1 MDSIVHI
8 IELIAGF
15 IWGGTWGDTRL
26 LPVGPLAIV
35 LLGTG
40 LYMMIRLGGRPLRR
54 FGPALKEV
62 WDGRKAQ
69 GEDGAITPW
78 QALSTALSGQ
88 VGTGNLAG
96 VATALTLGGP
106 GAIFWMWV
114 VALFGMALAFSE
126 SSLALK
132 YRETDEYGRINGG
145 PMYYIKNGLG
155 SGWGWLA
162 VIFCLGTLFSAI
174 ATGSMIQA
182 NSITE
187 AANELVN
194 VQNGFGVPNWVFGAI
209 ISGLVFAVIIG
220 GIKSIGSVAGKVV
233 PVMAALYVLI
243 ALIVLIMN
251 APLVPGA
258 FMEIITSAFGF
269 REAVGGAAGYGMMQ
283 AVRFGIARGLFS
295 NEAGQGSA
303 PIAHA
308 AAKTKNPVMQ
318 GEIAMIGVFIDT
330 IVICTMTALVILTV
344 QGDFKRSPS
353 LIAANNCL
361 EAELIEM
368 PVKPGQD
375 DVPDNARARYSAS
388 DFFPGAYDSGREV
401 SLARHGPA
409 AEVLLQT
416 CLTAGGTVS
425 PEAMKAAFPSAVQA
439 KAESIVALADIIED
453 DNASEEARAKA
464 SDDLSALL
472 EPLVPLVDAE
482 MLSVKHAWET
492 DANSAAVTTRAYA
505 EAVPVVGAFIVP
517 IALFF
522 FAFTTIIGWSY
533 YGEQAATYLVGEWA
547 THPFR
552 YLWVFVVFAGAM
564 VTNTDA
570 LWLLGDIANASMAF
584 PNLIAILALSGV
596 VLKMHRANDDPD
608 HAHPVIDKSTPDSP
622 GD

>member
-1 MDSIVHI
+1 MENVVTL
-8 IELIAGF
+8 IETVSGF
-15 IWGGTWGDTRL
+15 IWGGTWGSTRI

-40 LYMMIRLGGRPLRR
+40 IYMMVRLGGRPLKR
-54 FGPALKEV
+54 FFPALKEV

-69 GEDGAITPW
+69 GDDGEITPW

-96 VATALTLGGP
+96 VATAITLGGP
-106 GAIFWMWV
+106 GAIFWMWI

-155 SGWGWLA
+155 KHWGWLA
-162 VIFCLGTLFSAI
+162 VIFCLGTLFSAT

-187 AANELVN
+187 AALEV
-194 VQNGFGVPNWVFGAI
+194 GSASFGVSVPNWAVGIVLA
-209 ISGLVFAVIIG
+209 GLVFAVIIG

-233 PVMAALYVLI
+233 PVMAALYVAI
-243 ALIVLIMN
+243 AFLVLILN
-251 APLVPGA
+251 APKVPGA
-258 FMEIITSAFGF
+258 FMEIIYSAFGWKEVF
-269 REAVGGAAGYGMMQ
+269 GGAAGYGVLA
-283 AVRFGIARGLFS
+283 AVRAGIARGLFS

-308 AAKTKNPVMQ
+308 AAQTKNPVMQ

-330 IVICTMTALVILTV
+330 IIICTMTALVILTV
-344 QGDFKRSPS
+344 TGDFQKSPTLMAANYCS
-353 LIAANNCL
+353 DSGVELPLNPVQADARFSVGDLVPSAYADGREEKIAA
-361 EAELIEM
+361 M
-368 PVKPGQD
+368 GQT
-375 DVPDNARARYSAS
+375 AQAYLAS
-388 DFFPGAYDSGREV
+388 CR
-401 SLARHGPA
+401 
-409 AEVLLQT
+409 
-416 CLTAGGTVS
+416 TAGVTFDGLFDWS
-425 PEAMKAAFPSAVQA
+425 
-439 KAESIVALADIIED
+439 D
-453 DNASEEARAKA
+453 EARAEMRAAKEA
-464 SDDLSALL
+464 FSAGDAEGAFNVLT
-472 EPLVPLVDAE
+472 VDAAAAE
-482 MLSVKHAWET
+482 EAAFYQAALAGATDAAVTINVDHAWET
-492 DANSAAVTTRAYA
+492 DANSAAITTRAY
-505 EAVPVVGAFIVP
+505 GAALPGGEWIVP

-533 YGEQAATYLVGEWA
+533 YGEQALTYLVGEWA

-552 YLWVFVVFAGAM
+552 FAWVLVVFAGAM

-596 VLKMHRANDDPD
+596 VIAMHKSNGEDEDAHVVVDKSPQDDP
-608 HAHPVIDKSTPDSP
+608 AE
-622 GD
+622 

>member
-1 MDSIVHI
+1 MENVVSL
-8 IELIAGF
+8 IETISGF

-40 LYMMIRLGGRPLRR
+40 IFMMIRLGGRPLRR
-54 FGPALKEV
+54 FVPALKEV

-69 GEDGAITPW
+69 GDDGAITPW

-96 VATALTLGGP
+96 VATAITLGGP
-106 GAIFWMWV
+106 GAIFWMWI

-155 SGWGWLA
+155 KELGLVGGDIS
-162 VIFCLGTLFSAI
+162 VSGTLFSAT

-187 AANELVN
+187 AALEV
-194 VQNGFGVPNWVFGAI
+194 GSASFGLSIPNWAVGVI
-209 ISGLVFAVIIG
+209 LSGLVFAVIIG
-220 GIKSIGSVAGKVV
+220 GIKSIGSVAGRVV

-243 ALIVLIMN
+243 AFVVLVIN
-251 APLVPGA
+251 APKVPGA
-258 FMEIITSAFGF
+258 FMEIIYSAFGWKEVF
-269 REAVGGAAGYGMMQ
+269 GGAAGYGVLA
-283 AVRFGIARGLFS
+283 AVRAGIARGLFS

-308 AAKTKNPVMQ
+308 AAQTKNPVMQ

-344 QGDFKRSPS
+344 TGDFEKSPTLMAANYCDDRGIELPLDPS
-353 LIAANNCL
+353 QDGVRYSVGDLVPSAYEDGREGVIAAN
-361 EAELIEM
+361 
-368 PVKPGQD
+368 GQIAQAYLASCRAGGVTFD
-375 DVPDNARARYSAS
+375 GLFDWSDETRADLRAAKKAASGAGAFDV
-388 DFFPGAYDSGREV
+388 
-401 SLARHGPA
+401 LAVETAA
-409 AEVLLQT
+409 AEEEAFFQT
-416 CLTAGGTVS
+416 
-425 PEAMKAAFPSAVQA
+425 
-439 KAESIVALADIIED
+439 ALAG
-453 DNASEEARAKA
+453 A
-464 SDDLSALL
+464 
-472 EPLVPLVDAE
+472 VDADVKI
-482 MLSVKHAWET
+482 SVDHAWET
-492 DANSAAVTTRAYA
+492 DANSAAITTRAY
-505 EAVPVVGAFIVP
+505 GAALPGGEWIVP

-533 YGEQAATYLVGEWA
+533 YGEQALTYLVGEWA

-552 YLWVFVVFAGAM
+552 YAWVLVVFAGTI

-596 VLKMHRANDDPD
+596 VIAMHKSNGEDED
-608 HAHPVIDKSTPDSP
+608 AHVVVDKSTSSESQE
-622 GD
+622 

>member
-1 MDSIVHI
+1 MESIVTL
-8 IELIAGF
+8 IETISGF

-40 LYMMIRLGGRPLRR
+40 IYMMIRLGGRPLKR
-54 FGPALKEV
+54 FLPALGEV

-69 GEDGAITPW
+69 GDDGAITPW

-96 VATALTLGGP
+96 VATAITLGGP

-132 YRETDEYGRINGG
+132 YREKDEYGRINGG

-155 SGWGWLA
+155 KNWGWLA
-162 VIFCLGTLFSAI
+162 IIFCIGTLFSAT

-187 AANELVN
+187 AALEV
-194 VQNGFGVPNWVFGAI
+194 GSASFGISIPNWLVGGILAI
-209 ISGLVFAVIIG
+209 LVFAVIIG

-233 PVMAALYVLI
+233 PVMAALYVGL
-243 ALIVLIMN
+243 AFIVLIIN
-251 APLVPGA
+251 FDKVPGA
-258 FMEIITSAFGF
+258 FMLIIGSAFGWE
-269 REAVGGAAGYGMMQ
+269 EAVGGAAGYGVLS
-283 AVRFGIARGLFS
+283 AVRAGIARGLFS

-308 AAKTKNPVMQ
+308 AAQTKNPVMQ

-330 IVICTMTALVILTV
+330 IIICSMTALVILTV
-344 QGDFKRSPS
+344 QGDFKKSES
-353 LIAANNCL
+353 LMAANVC
-361 EAELIEM
+361 
-368 PVKPGQD
+368 
-375 DVPDNARARYSAS
+375 SA
-388 DFFPGAYDSGREV
+388 
-401 SLARHGPA
+401 
-409 AEVLLQT
+409 
-416 CLTAGGTVS
+416 AGVQFVS
-425 PEAMKAAFPSAVQA
+425 PTGTELTMTDAFPSAYADGREAAIASNGAAAAAYLQ
-439 KAESIVALADIIED
+439 ECRLAGVDVTD
-453 DNASEEARAKA
+453 
-464 SDDLSALL
+464 SAIAGAT
-472 EPLVPLVDAE
+472 DATVL
-482 MLSVKHAWET
+482 MDVKHAWET
-492 DANSAAVTTRAYA
+492 DANSAAITTRAY
-505 EAVPVVGAFIVP
+505 GAALPFGEWIVP

-533 YGEQAATYLVGEWA
+533 YGEQALTYLVGEWA

-552 YLWVFVVFAGAM
+552 FAWVLVVFAGAM

-584 PNLIAILALSGV
+584 PNLIAICALSGV
-596 VLKMHRANDDPD
+596 VIAMHKSNGEG
-608 HAHPVIDKSTPDSP
+608 HSTHPAEHDAKDKAE
-622 GD
+622 

>member
-1 MDSIVHI
+1 MENVVTL
-8 IELIAGF
+8 IETISGF
-15 IWGGTWGDTRL
+15 IWGGTWGDTRI

-40 LYMMIRLGGRPLRR
+40 IFMMIRLGGRPLRR
-54 FGPALKEV
+54 FVPALKEV

-69 GEDGAITPW
+69 GDDGAITPW

-96 VATALTLGGP
+96 VATAITLGGP
-106 GAIFWMWV
+106 GAIFWMWI

-155 SGWGWLA
+155 KHWGWLA
-162 VIFCLGTLFSAI
+162 VIFCLGTLFSAT

-187 AANELVN
+187 AALEV
-194 VQNGFGVPNWVFGAI
+194 GSASFGISIPNWVVGVI
-209 ISGLVFAVIIG
+209 LSGLVFAVIIG

-233 PVMAALYVLI
+233 PVMAALYVAI
-243 ALIVLIMN
+243 AFLVLIIN
-251 APLVPGA
+251 APKVPGA
-258 FMEIITSAFGF
+258 FMEIIYSAFGWKEVF
-269 REAVGGAAGYGMMQ
+269 GGAAGYGVLA
-283 AVRFGIARGLFS
+283 AVRAGIARGLFS

-308 AAKTKNPVMQ
+308 AAQTKNPVMQ

-344 QGDFKRSPS
+344 TGDFEKSPS
-353 LIAANNCL
+353 LMAANYCDDRGVVLPMNPDEEGARFSVGDLVPSAYEDGRTETIAA
-361 EAELIEM
+361 M
-368 PVKPGQD
+368 GQTAQGYLASCRAAGVTFD
-375 DVPDNARARYSAS
+375 GLFDWSDAARSDLRTAKKAHAGSDAAGAFNVLSVESA
-388 DFFPGAYDSGREV
+388 
-401 SLARHGPA
+401 A
-409 AEVLLQT
+409 AEE
-416 CLTAGGTVS
+416 
-425 PEAMKAAFPSAVQA
+425 EAFYQS
-439 KAESIVALADIIED
+439 ALAGAADP
-453 DNASEEARAKA
+453 AVTVK
-464 SDDLSALL
+464 
-472 EPLVPLVDAE
+472 VD
-482 MLSVKHAWET
+482 HAWET
-492 DANSAAVTTRAYA
+492 DANSAAITTRAY
-505 EAVPVVGAFIVP
+505 GAALPGGEWIVP

-533 YGEQAATYLVGEWA
+533 YGEQALTYLVGEWA

-552 YLWVFVVFAGAM
+552 YAWVLVVFAGTM

-596 VLKMHRANDDPD
+596 VIAMHKSNGEDED
-608 HAHPVIDKSTPDSP
+608 AHVVVDKSQTDQSAE
-622 GD
+622 

>member
-1 MDSIVHI
+1 MGELVGL
-8 IELIAGF
+8 IETISGF

-40 LYMMIRLGGRPLRR
+40 ITMMIRLGGRPLRR
-54 FGPALKEV
+54 FVPALREV
-62 WDGRKAQ
+62 WAGRKSQ

-96 VATALTLGGP
+96 VATAITLGGP
-106 GAIFWMWV
+106 GAIFWMWI

-126 SSLALK
+126 SSLAIK
-132 YRETDEYGRINGG
+132 YREVDEYGRINGG

-155 SGWGWLA
+155 KNWGWLA
-162 VIFCLGTLFSAI
+162 VIFCLGTLFSAS

-187 AANELVN
+187 AALET
-194 VQNGFGVPNWVFGAI
+194 GFQMGVSIPNWVVGVILA
-209 ISGLVFAVIIG
+209 GLVFAVIIG

-243 ALIVLIMN
+243 AFIVLVIN
-251 APLVPGA
+251 ADKVPGA
-258 FMEIITSAFGF
+258 FMEIIGSAFGW
-269 REAVGGAAGYGMMQ
+269 REAAGGAAGYGVLS
-283 AVRFGIARGLFS
+283 AIRAGIARGLFS

-308 AAKTKNPVMQ
+308 AAQTKNPVMQ

-344 QGDFKRSPS
+344 QGDFKKSPA
-353 LIAANNCL
+353 LMAANTCV
-361 EAELIEM
+361 AEGYALPAIQ
-368 PVKPGQD
+368 GD
-375 DVPDNARARYSAS
+375 PDGALYSVG
-388 DFFPGAYDSGREV
+388 D
-401 SLARHGPA
+401 L
-409 AEVLLQT
+409 
-416 CLTAGGTVS
+416 
-425 PEAMKAAFPSAVQA
+425 FPSAYTDGREEIIAQVGPTAQSYLLA
-439 KAESIVALADIIED
+439 CQSEGVEVSQEALDGAGNPDVLIDVA
-453 DNASEEARAKA
+453 
-464 SDDLSALL
+464 
-472 EPLVPLVDAE
+472 
-482 MLSVKHAWET
+482 HAWET
-492 DANSAAVTTRAYA
+492 DANSAAITTRAY
-505 EAVPVVGAFIVP
+505 GAAFPGGEWIVP

-552 YLWVFVVFAGAM
+552 YLWVLVVFAGTL

-596 VLKMHRANDDPD
+596 VIALHKSNGEGETGDP
-608 HAHPVIDKSTPDSP
+608 VSDKSQPP
-622 GD
+622 AE

>member
-1 MDSIVHI
+1 MESIVTL
-8 IELIAGF
+8 IETISGF

-40 LYMMIRLGGRPLRR
+40 IYMMIRLGGRPLKR
-54 FGPALKEV
+54 FLPALGEV

-69 GEDGAITPW
+69 GDDGAITPW

-96 VATALTLGGP
+96 VATAITLGGP

-132 YRETDEYGRINGG
+132 YREKDEYGRINGG

-155 SGWGWLA
+155 KNWGWLA
-162 VIFCLGTLFSAI
+162 IIFCIGTLFSAT

-187 AANELVN
+187 AALEV
-194 VQNGFGVPNWVFGAI
+194 GSASFGISIPNWLVGGILAL
-209 ISGLVFAVIIG
+209 LVFAVIIG

-233 PVMAALYVLI
+233 PVMAALYVGL
-243 ALIVLIMN
+243 AFIVLLIN
-251 APLVPGA
+251 FDKVPGA
-258 FMEIITSAFGF
+258 FMLIIGSAFGWE
-269 REAVGGAAGYGMMQ
+269 EAVGGAAGYGVLS
-283 AVRFGIARGLFS
+283 AVRAGIARGLFS

-308 AAKTKNPVMQ
+308 AAQTKNPVMQ

-330 IVICTMTALVILTV
+330 IIICTMTALVILTV
-344 QGDFKRSPS
+344 QGDFKKSES
-353 LIAANNCL
+353 LMAANVC
-361 EAELIEM
+361 
-368 PVKPGQD
+368 
-375 DVPDNARARYSAS
+375 SA
-388 DFFPGAYDSGREV
+388 
-401 SLARHGPA
+401 
-409 AEVLLQT
+409 
-416 CLTAGGTVS
+416 AGVQFVS
-425 PEAMKAAFPSAVQA
+425 PTGTELTMTDAFPSAYADGREAAIASNGAAAAAYLQ
-439 KAESIVALADIIED
+439 ECRLAGVDVTD
-453 DNASEEARAKA
+453 
-464 SDDLSALL
+464 SAIAGAT
-472 EPLVPLVDAE
+472 DATVL
-482 MLSVKHAWET
+482 MDVKHAWET
-492 DANSAAVTTRAYA
+492 DANSAAITTRAY
-505 EAVPVVGAFIVP
+505 GAALPFGEWIVP

-533 YGEQAATYLVGEWA
+533 YGEQALTYLVGEWA

-552 YLWVFVVFAGAM
+552 FAWVLVVFAGAM

-584 PNLIAILALSGV
+584 PNLIAICALSGV
-596 VLKMHRANDDPD
+596 VIAMHKSNGEG
-608 HAHPVIDKSTPDSP
+608 HSTHPAEHDAKDKAE
-622 GD
+622 